1 MTFAHNKRLL
11 FGAAALLCYA
21 AAILLA
27 PSGARSQF
35 NARTRI
41 ADIAEPRVEPAPPAV
56 APEGDAFAPRATVD
70 DNPPPALPVA
80 PPRLPQLPAPRVAPP
95 LAPAVVP
102 SHVAAIVTGT
112 HPTAIVDSAEGSKLV
127 SVGDGLDGSTVIE
140 ITNDAVVLANGKRL
154 ILEPPATR

>member
-11 FGAAALLCYA
+11 FGAAALLCYG
-21 AAILLA
+21 AAIVLA

-35 NARTRI
+35 NTRTRV
-41 ADIAEPRVEPAPPAV
+41 AGVAEPRVDPAPPAV
-56 APEGDAFAPRATVD
+56 TPEGDAFAPRAPVD
-70 DNPPPALPVA
+70 DDPPPALPAV
-80 PPRLPQLPAPRVAPP
+80 PPHLPQLPLPRVAAP

-127 SVGDGLDGSTVIE
+127 SAGDGLDGSSIIE

-154 ILEPPATR
+154 TLEPAAKR